1 MMSGHDEPDGPP
13 VRRVMTVELT
23 IAEVATIRSLL
34 WAAFASDGGGFTEH
48 DWEHAVGGLHFVL
61 ERDRAIVAHAS
72 VVGRILYVGEGRF
85 AAYQGQGFGSCVM
98 QEVNSFIRA
107 RFELG
112 AMSAGPHG
120 SYERLGW
127 QTWRGPSSVRT
138 AGNSR
143 RTPDDD
149 DDILVL
155 PTPSSQPLDPNDPI
169 SCEWRPGDIW

>member
-72 VVGRILYVGEGRF
+72 VVGRILYVG
-85 AAYQGQGFGSCVM
+85 
-98 QEVNSFIRA
+98 
-107 RFELG
+107 G
-112 AMSAGPHG
+112 AVAGA
-120 SYERLGW
+120 L
-127 QTWRGPSSVRT
+127 
-138 AGNSR
+138 A
-143 RTPDDD
+143 
-149 DDILVL
+149 VL
-155 PTPSSQPLDPNDPI
+155 YVLIDVFHVVTI
-169 SCEWRPGDIW
+169 S